1 MARHFSLV
9 SDKGVSGS
17 GDSGKGGSHAPLSWS
32 MGPRSGAG
40 GKPPLPVRTIL
51 IVEDNAFNLKLLDD
65 LLRAAG
71 YNTLKATDG
80 RQALRAA
87 RRFRPDV
94 ILMDIG
100 LPDISGIDVTREIR
114 ASDELKNT
122 PVIAV
127 TAYAAPEDEAAIRRA
142 GCDDY
147 ITKPISAPVFLRMV
161 RRHASFRLIDGGEDG
176 AKLDRSRP

>member
-1 MARHFSLV
+1 MARQFSLV
-9 SDKGVSGS
+9 SDKG
-17 GDSGKGGSHAPLSWS
+17 GSHAPSPWS
-32 MGPRSGAG
+32 TGPRGGAG
-40 GKPPLPVRTIL
+40 GKPSLPVRTVL

-80 RQALRAA
+80 KQALRAA
-87 RRFRPDV
+87 RQFRPDV

-100 LPDISGIDVTREIR
+100 LPDISGIDVTAEIR
-114 ASDELKNT
+114 ASDELKNI

-147 ITKPISAPVFLRMV
+147 IAKPISAPVFLRMV
-161 RRHASFRLIDGGEDG
+161 RRHANFKLVDGGDDG
-176 AKLDRSRP
+176 TGSDRRRP

>member
-1 MARHFSLV
+1 MARLFSLV
-9 SDKGVSGS
+9 SDKGGSSGPSPRSSGS
-17 GDSGKGGSHAPLSWS
+17 
-32 MGPRSGAG
+32 RSAAGAR
-40 GKPPLPVRTIL
+40 PPLPVRTVL

-65 LLRAAG
+65 LLQAAG

-80 RQALRAA
+80 EQALSMA
-87 RRFRPDV
+87 RQFRPDV

-114 ASDELKNT
+114 ASEDLKDI

-127 TAYAAPEDEAAIRRA
+127 TAYAAPEDEVAIRRA

-147 ITKPISAPVFLRMV
+147 IAKPISAPVFLRMV
-161 RRHASFRLIDGGEDG
+161 RRHANFKLVDGGDDG
-176 AKLDRSRP
+176 TGSDRRRP

>member
-1 MARHFSLV
+1 MARQFSLV
-9 SDKGVSGS
+9 SDKGGS
-17 GDSGKGGSHAPLSWS
+17 TGPSPRSTGS
-32 MGPRSGAG
+32 RSGAG
-40 GKPPLPVRTIL
+40 ARPPLPVRTVL

-65 LLRAAG
+65 LLQAAG

-80 RQALRAA
+80 EQALSMA
-87 RRFRPDV
+87 RQFRPDV

-100 LPDISGIDVTREIR
+100 LPDISGIDVTLEIR
-114 ASDELKNT
+114 ASDDLKDI

-147 ITKPISAPVFLRMV
+147 IAKPISAPVFLRMV
-161 RRHASFRLIDGGEDG
+161 RRHANFRLVDGGDDG
-176 AKLDRSRP
+176 TGSDRRRP

>member
-1 MARHFSLV
+1 MARQFSLV
-9 SDKGVSGS
+9 SDKGGS
-17 GDSGKGGSHAPLSWS
+17 RAPS
-32 MGPRSGAG
+32 PRSARSQGGAG
-40 GKPPLPVRTIL
+40 ARPPLPVKTIL

-65 LLRAAG
+65 LLQAAG

-80 RQALRAA
+80 RQALQLTRQ
-87 RRFRPDV
+87 FQPDV

-100 LPDISGIDVTREIR
+100 LPDMSGIDVTKEIR
-114 ASDELKNT
+114 ASDELKDI

-147 ITKPISAPVFLRMV
+147 MAKPISAPVFLRMV
-161 RRHASFRLIDGGEDG
+161 WRHANFRLIDGGGDG
-176 AKLDRSRP
+176 AKIDRRRP

>member
-1 MARHFSLV
+1 
-9 SDKGVSGS
+9 
-17 GDSGKGGSHAPLSWS
+17 
-32 MGPRSGAG
+32 
-40 GKPPLPVRTIL
+40 
-51 IVEDNAFNLKLLDD
+51 LKLLDD

-80 RQALRAA
+80 KQALRAA
-87 RRFRPDV
+87 RQFRPDV

-100 LPDISGIDVTREIR
+100 LPDISGIDVTAEIR
-114 ASDELKNT
+114 ASDELKNI

-147 ITKPISAPVFLRMV
+147 IAKPISAPVFLRMV
-161 RRHASFRLIDGGEDG
+161 WRHANFRLVDGGDDG
-176 AKLDRSRP
+176 TDIDRRRP

>member
-1 MARHFSLV
+1 MARQFSLV
-9 SDKGVSGS
+9 SDR
-17 GDSGKGGSHAPLSWS
+17 GGPHAPSPRNS
-32 MGPRSGAG
+32 GPRGGAG
-40 GKPPLPVRTIL
+40 AKPPLPDRTVL

-80 RQALRAA
+80 EQALRVA
-87 RRFRPDV
+87 RQFRPDV

-100 LPDISGIDVTREIR
+100 LPDISGIEVTREIR
-114 ASDELKNT
+114 ASDELKDI

-127 TAYAAPEDEAAIRRA
+127 TAYAAPEDEAAVRRA

-147 ITKPISAPVFLRMV
+147 IAKPISAPAFLRMV
-161 RRHASFRLIDGGEDG
+161 RRHANFRLIDGGDDG
-176 AKLDRSRP
+176 AKTDRRRP

>member
-1 MARHFSLV
+1 MARLFSLV
-9 SDKGVSGS
+9 SDKG
-17 GDSGKGGSHAPLSWS
+17 GSHAPSPRS
-32 MGPRSGAG
+32 TGPRSGAG
-40 GKPPLPVRTIL
+40 AKPPPFVRTVL

-80 RQALRAA
+80 EQALRVA
-87 RRFRPDV
+87 RQSRPDV

-114 ASDELKNT
+114 ASDELKDI

-147 ITKPISAPVFLRMV
+147 IAKPISAPVFLRMV
-161 RRHASFRLIDGGEDG
+161 RRHANFRLIDGGNDG
-176 AKLDRSRP
+176 SEIDRLRP

>member
-1 MARHFSLV
+1 MARQFSLV
-9 SDKGVSGS
+9 SDKGGS
-17 GDSGKGGSHAPLSWS
+17 PAPLPRSS
-32 MGPRSGAG
+32 GPRGGAG
-40 GKPPLPVRTIL
+40 ARPPLPVRTIL

-80 RQALRAA
+80 KQALRMA
-87 RRFRPDV
+87 RQFRPDV

-100 LPDISGIDVTREIR
+100 LPDMSGIDVTREIR
-114 ASDELKNT
+114 ASEELRHI

-147 ITKPISAPVFLRMV
+147 IAKPISAPVFLRMV
-161 RRHASFRLIDGGEDG
+161 WRHANFRLVDGGDDG
-176 AKLDRSRP
+176 TGIDRRRP

>member
-1 MARHFSLV
+1 MARQFSLV
-9 SDKGVSGS
+9 SDKG
-17 GDSGKGGSHAPLSWS
+17 GSHAPSPRS
-32 MGPRSGAG
+32 TGPRGGAG
-40 GKPPLPVRTIL
+40 AKQPPFVRTVL

-65 LLRAAG
+65 LLQSAG

-80 RQALRAA
+80 EQALRTA
-87 RRFRPDV
+87 RQFRPDV

-114 ASDELKNT
+114 ASDELKDI

-147 ITKPISAPVFLRMV
+147 IAKPISAPVFLRMV
-161 RRHASFRLIDGGEDG
+161 RRHANFRLIDGGD
-176 AKLDRSRP
+176 DRAEIDRRRP

>member
-1 MARHFSLV
+1 MARQFSLV
-9 SDKGVSGS
+9 SDKG
-17 GDSGKGGSHAPLSWS
+17 GSHAPS
-32 MGPRSGAG
+32 PRSSGSCGGAG
-40 GKPPLPVRTIL
+40 SRPPLPTRTIL

-71 YNTLKATDG
+71 YNTLRAVDG
-80 RQALRAA
+80 EQALRAL
-87 RRFRPDV
+87 RQFRPDV

-100 LPDISGIDVTREIR
+100 LPDISGIDVTQAIR
-114 ASDELKNT
+114 ASEDLRSI

-147 ITKPISAPVFLRMV
+147 IAKPISAPVLLRMV
-161 RRHASFRLIDGGEDG
+161 WRHANFRLIDGGG
-176 AKLDRSRP
+176 

>member
-1 MARHFSLV
+1 MARQFSLV
-9 SDKGVSGS
+9 SDKG
-17 GDSGKGGSHAPLSWS
+17 GSHAPS
-32 MGPRSGAG
+32 PRSTGSRGGAG
-40 GKPPLPVRTIL
+40 AKPPLPVRTVL

-65 LLRAAG
+65 LLKAAG
-71 YNTLKATDG
+71 YNTLKATYG
-80 RQALRAA
+80 EQGLRMA

-114 ASDELKNT
+114 ASEELKDT

-147 ITKPISAPVFLRMV
+147 IAKPISAPAFLRMV
-161 RRHASFRLIDGGEDG
+161 WRHANFRLVHGGDDG
-176 AKLDRSRP
+176 AGTDRRRP

>member
-1 MARHFSLV
+1 MARQFSLV
-9 SDKGVSGS
+9 SDKG
-17 GDSGKGGSHAPLSWS
+17 GSHAPSPRS
-32 MGPRSGAG
+32 AGPRGGAG
-40 GKPPLPVRTIL
+40 AEPSPFVRTVL

-71 YNTLKATDG
+71 YNTLRATDG
-80 RQALRAA
+80 EQALRVA
-87 RRFRPDV
+87 RQFRPDV

-114 ASDELKNT
+114 ASDELKDI

-127 TAYAAPEDEAAIRRA
+127 TAYAAPEDEAVIRRA

-147 ITKPISAPVFLRMV
+147 IAKPISAPVFLRTV
-161 RRHASFRLIDGGEDG
+161 RRHANFRLIDGGN
-176 AKLDRSRP
+176 DRAEIDRRRP

>member
-1 MARHFSLV
+1 V
-9 SDKGVSGS
+9 
-17 GDSGKGGSHAPLSWS
+17 
-32 MGPRSGAG
+32 
-40 GKPPLPVRTIL
+40 L

-65 LLRAAG
+65 LLQAAG

-80 RQALRAA
+80 EQALSMA
-87 RRFRPDV
+87 RQFRPDV

-114 ASDELKNT
+114 ASDDLKDT

-147 ITKPISAPVFLRMV
+147 IAKPISAPVFLRMV
-161 RRHASFRLIDGGEDG
+161 RRHANFKLVDGGDDG
-176 AKLDRSRP
+176 TGSDRRRP

>member
-17 GDSGKGGSHAPLSWS
+17 GDSGKGGSHAPSSWS
-32 MGPRSGAG
+32 KGPRSGAG

-71 YNTLKATDG
+71 HNTLKATDG
-80 RQALRAA
+80 RQALWAA

-114 ASDELKNT
+114 ASDELK
-122 PVIAV
+122 
-127 TAYAAPEDEAAIRRA
+127 
-142 GCDDY
+142 
-147 ITKPISAPVFLRMV
+147 
-161 RRHASFRLIDGGEDG
+161 
-176 AKLDRSRP
+176 

>member
-1 MARHFSLV
+1 MARQFSLV
-9 SDKGVSGS
+9 SDKG
-17 GDSGKGGSHAPLSWS
+17 GSHAPSPWS
-32 MGPRSGAG
+32 MAPRGGAG
-40 GKPPLPVRTIL
+40 GKPSLPVRTVL

-80 RQALRAA
+80 KQALRAA
-87 RRFRPDV
+87 RQFRPDV

-100 LPDISGIDVTREIR
+100 LPDISGIDVTAEIR
-114 ASDELKNT
+114 ASDELKNI

-147 ITKPISAPVFLRMV
+147 IAKPISAPVFLRMV